1 VGTEKHQT
9 EKDQKVEE
17 SAPLKFDGTI
27 SLSLSNDSGQNL
39 GGRKSATPKAVREIN
54 ICSFH
59 RCQVYNRIL
68 ITAV

>member
-1 VGTEKHQT
+1 VGTEKHQN

-39 GGRKSATPKAVREIN
+39 GGRKSATPKAVP
-54 ICSFH
+54 
-59 RCQVYNRIL
+59 
-68 ITAV
+68 